1 MNNIPRLSPKIL
13 CFTVGATITFSG
25 ISGIK
30 FNGLI
35 TMAGLALVIIPPI
48 LIFYKPSS
56 VE

>member
-30 FNGLI
+30 FNELI